1 MLPLLVL
8 VVGLAAATVW
18 LVALPLL
25 DRSPRA
31 ERPCEVYVMPSG
43 KVKCV
48 PTSTGSSA
56 AEAEAR
62 AARQALTSE
71 VIRADGTAGQG
82 GRLFTGGPAE

>member
-1 MLPLLVL
+1 VANDGVSVERSSVLPLLVL

-56 AEAEAR
+56 AKKPKPKPAR
-62 AARQALTSE
+62 
-71 VIRADGTAGQG
+71 RAKRPRDD
-82 GRLFTGGPAE
+82 RPDR